1 MSRHPSSLGHRKRGK
16 KKEKKKKKKRI
27 FIISREIKTREK
39 TGSLPIR
46 FLITH
51 ALIKREERK
60 ESRRWNVLKIN
71 SRGSKRSGQV
81 EASKTRVK
89 AELSQ
94 FHRITAIIF
103 RGQHPYMRVRM
114 SCGARARG
122 SSIRGVQKPQPSRK
136 KKYGGTYVRT
146 YVRAC
151 VRACAYLNCD

>member
-1 MSRHPSSLGHRKRGK
+1 M
-16 KKEKKKKKKRI
+16 
-27 FIISREIKTREK
+27 
-39 TGSLPIR
+39 
-46 FLITH
+46 
-51 ALIKREERK
+51 
-60 ESRRWNVLKIN
+60 
-71 SRGSKRSGQV
+71 

-151 VRACAYLNCD
+151 VRACVVRACRICIMCTYCVCICTCRKEKLHAAPYPSLSGSYRGYTIIMRTLSFFVSTRCLCFSSCICKRLPVFN

>member
-1 MSRHPSSLGHRKRGK
+1 M
-16 KKEKKKKKKRI
+16 
-27 FIISREIKTREK
+27 
-39 TGSLPIR
+39 
-46 FLITH
+46 
-51 ALIKREERK
+51 
-60 ESRRWNVLKIN
+60 
-71 SRGSKRSGQV
+71 

-151 VRACAYLNCD
+151 VRACVRLSELRLIINLDRIASCRCVVGSAACPKLAITSIYSWYKRNYRIWNKQKFPRRFSESETDYI

>member
-1 MSRHPSSLGHRKRGK
+1 M
-16 KKEKKKKKKRI
+16 
-27 FIISREIKTREK
+27 
-39 TGSLPIR
+39 
-46 FLITH
+46 
-51 ALIKREERK
+51 
-60 ESRRWNVLKIN
+60 
-71 SRGSKRSGQV
+71 

-136 KKYGGTYVRT
+136 KKYGEN
-146 YVRAC
+146 VRAC
-151 VRACAYLNCD
+151 VRLSELRLIINFDRIASCRGSFRCVVGSAGCLKLAITSITRGKEAYRTNRSFLVDFRLGDELHMEIFISIRFRIEDTLNFEF